1 MPSNW
6 KTAVS
11 PKEVLDLAKD
21 ITMIIQQ
28 DEKIALYVISLVDID
43 KATTKAEGKI
53 KFFEMVLDKIDAG
66 LTAVILENKTDLM
79 KEIAVKQKRD
89 GGVKHMFNL
98 EIQKSKEFIEMFK
111 IKKMLYMSL
120 IKEKDL
126 SKLGDL
132 LLTKLRT
139 SFSNSLELTEELVSL
154 GRLKETEYLKD
165 AKDAREVYDTLETQ
179 LKLYNKRTDLIITNI
194 NFKVVR
200 PII

>member
-1 MPSNW
+1 MPSDW

-28 DEKIALYVISLVDID
+28 DEKIAFYVISLVDID

-53 KFFEMVLDKIDAG
+53 KFFEMVLDKIDTG

-89 GGVKHMFNL
+89 GGVKHIFNL

-111 IKKMLYMSL
+111 IKKMIYMSL

-200 PII
+200 R